1 MVISNYLNLL
11 QWSIE
16 LTLLRSISSIQGRPI
31 GFRDDCFDVKLPRS
45 TSLGTES
52 ALQGSSS
59 LGNKDLGYTVSRFE
73 LDQIVS
79 EIKTRLYLLPVRDPE
94 TRTDDSAASQD
105 DILQKLLRWHDRFA
119 AGSLGTPTSLDG
131 RQKYLWKLK
140 LQIRYHTTMILL
152 FQPSQQIP
160 RPCQESLQTVYD
172 SASVIL
178 RDYDL
183 LHKNHG
189 LHHGW
194 RSVQNIFAAG
204 AALVYSVWTSELVQS
219 RASPAELS
227 RSLRSCS
234 SLLSVGGEWWPS
246 VKTSLASFGS
256 VVDLTVQKL
265 YTQDPAA
272 KQARLA
278 TERSARRGSLR
289 LSDETSHTT
298 SRPAAREP
306 NAASYPESWAQ
317 YGQTQQTTDTDITRA
332 GLDVRDMN
340 QNGMEQAMQL
350 GRDSHGYPLPTGDVA
365 ADDELMPEI
374 EYFLADFGRSDF
386 SWSFPLGDVEE
397 PLDPNAF
404 MNL

>member
-1 MVISNYLNLL
+1 M
-11 QWSIE
+11 
-16 LTLLRSISSIQGRPI
+16 
-31 GFRDDCFDVKLPRS
+31 
-45 TSLGTES
+45 
-52 ALQGSSS
+52 
-59 LGNKDLGYTVSRFE
+59 SRFE

-94 TRTDDSAASQD
+94 TNTGDSAAIQD
-105 DILQKLLRWHDRFA
+105 DILKKLIRWHDKFT
-119 AGSLGTPTSLDG
+119 AGSLGNPASLDG

-160 RPCQESLQTVYD
+160 RPSQGSLQTVYD

-178 RDYDL
+178 RDYEL

-204 AALVYSVWTSELVQS
+204 AALVYSVWTSDLVQS

-265 YTQDPAA
+265 YTQGPAA

-278 TERSARRGSLR
+278 TSTSAHHGALR
-289 LSDETSHTT
+289 QGDEANHIVSG
-298 SRPAAREP
+298 PATREP
-306 NAASYPESWAQ
+306 DAVSYPAPWTQ
-317 YGQTQQTTDTDITRA
+317 YGQTQQIADTETTQP
-332 GLDVRDMN
+332 RD
-340 QNGMEQAMQL
+340 QHAPAEVHGMEPPMQHR
-350 GRDSHGYPLPTGDVA
+350 RDSHGYPLAAGDVPGHE
-365 ADDELMPEI
+365 ELMPEI

-397 PLDPNAF
+397 PLDPDAF

>member
-1 MVISNYLNLL
+1 MK
-11 QWSIE
+11 
-16 LTLLRSISSIQGRPI
+16 LTLRRSISSIQGRPI
-31 GFRDDCFDVKLPRS
+31 GFRDDCFDVKLPS
-45 TSLGTES
+45 TTSLSTES
-52 ALQGSSS
+52 VLQGISS
-59 LGNKDLGYTVSRFE
+59 LGVQDLSYTVSRFE

-79 EIKTRLYLLPVRDPE
+79 EIKTRLYLLPVRDLE
-94 TRTDDSAASQD
+94 TITVDSAASQD
-105 DILQKLLRWHDRFA
+105 NILQKLLRWHDKFTS
-119 AGSLGTPTSLDG
+119 GSLGNPCSLDG
-131 RQKYLWKLK
+131 RQKYIWKLK

-160 RPCQESLQTVYD
+160 RPSQESLQTVYD

-178 RDYDL
+178 RDYEL

-265 YTQDPAA
+265 YTQGPAA

-278 TERSARRGSLR
+278 TERSTRRGSLR
-289 LSDETSHTT
+289 LGDETNHTT
-298 SRPAAREP
+298 SRPTVREP
-306 NAASYPESWAQ
+306 NAASYPASWAQ
-317 YGQTQQTTDTDITRA
+317 HGQTQQIADPDITP
-332 GLDVRDMN
+332 DVRGMN
-340 QNGMEQAMQL
+340 QTGMEQAVQL
-350 GRDSHGYPLPTGDVA
+350 RRDSHGYPLPAGDVA
-365 ADDELMPEI
+365 ASEELMPEI

-397 PLDPNAF
+397 PLDPDAF

>member
-1 MVISNYLNLL
+1 MS
-11 QWSIE
+11 
-16 LTLLRSISSIQGRPI
+16 RSISSIQGRPI
-31 GFRDDCFDVKLPRS
+31 GFRDDCFDIKLPSS
-45 TSLGTES
+45 TSLCTES
-52 ALQGSSS
+52 ALQSSSS
-59 LGNKDLGYTVSRFE
+59 LGVQDVGYTVSRFE

-94 TRTDDSAASQD
+94 TSTDESAASQD
-105 DILQKLLRWHDRFA
+105 DILQKLLRWHDRFTA
-119 AGSLGTPTSLDG
+119 DSLGNPISLDG

-172 SASVIL
+172 SALVIL

-194 RSVQNIFAAG
+194 RSVQNVFAAG

-219 RASPAELS
+219 KASPAELS

-265 YTQDPAA
+265 YTQGPVA

-278 TERSARRGSLR
+278 TEISARRGSLR

-298 SRPAAREP
+298 SRLAAREP

-317 YGQTQQTTDTDITRA
+317 SQYGQTQQIADTDVTRPRV
-332 GLDVRDMN
+332 DVPGMN

-350 GRDSHGYPLPTGDVA
+350 GRDSQGYPFPAGDVA
-365 ADDELMPEI
+365 ANDELMPEI

-397 PLDPNAF
+397 PLDPDAF

>member
-1 MVISNYLNLL
+1 
-11 QWSIE
+11 
-16 LTLLRSISSIQGRPI
+16 
-31 GFRDDCFDVKLPRS
+31 
-45 TSLGTES
+45 
-52 ALQGSSS
+52 
-59 LGNKDLGYTVSRFE
+59 
-73 LDQIVS
+73 
-79 EIKTRLYLLPVRDPE
+79 
-94 TRTDDSAASQD
+94 
-105 DILQKLLRWHDRFA
+105 
-119 AGSLGTPTSLDG
+119 
-131 RQKYLWKLK
+131 
-140 LQIRYHTTMILL
+140 MILL

-160 RPCQESLQTVYD
+160 RPSQGSLQTVYD

-178 RDYDL
+178 RDYEL

-204 AALVYSVWTSELVQS
+204 AALVYSVWTSELVQA

-265 YTQDPAA
+265 YTQGPAA

-278 TERSARRGSLR
+278 TERSTRRGSLR
-289 LSDETSHTT
+289 LGDETNHTM
-298 SRPAAREP
+298 SQPAARDP
-306 NAASYPESWAQ
+306 HAASYPSSWAQ
-317 YGQTQQTTDTDITRA
+317 YGQTQQIADTDITQP
-332 GLDVRDMN
+332 GIDVR
-340 QNGMEQAMQL
+340 GMEQAIQL
-350 GRDSHGYPLPTGDVA
+350 RRDSHGYPLPAGDVA
-365 ADDELMPEI
+365 ANEELMPEI

-397 PLDPNAF
+397 PLDPDAF